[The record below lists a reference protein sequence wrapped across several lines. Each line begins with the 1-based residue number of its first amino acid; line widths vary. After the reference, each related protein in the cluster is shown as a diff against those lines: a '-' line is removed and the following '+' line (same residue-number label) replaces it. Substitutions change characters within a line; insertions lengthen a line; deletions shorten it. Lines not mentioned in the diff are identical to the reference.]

1 MVPRLLR
8 QVSGVLTGGR
18 PGGPRAVARPRH
30 VQIPNAL
37 IVVLWAGSQ
46 PGPAQAEFTVCND
59 SFDVLNLAVAYDPG
73 DGFFSEGWWTIA
85 PNRCVPVIRERI
97 RSRYVYVF
105 ATDVFNQAL
114 LEGAAEFCVDE
125 ARFRI
130 PGAEDCWSRG
140 HVAAEFAE
148 IDIGQSD
155 DWTLILNA
163 TGELPGN

>member
-1 MVPRLLR
+1 M
-8 QVSGVLTGGR
+8 SGDGPGRHTGRHTGR
-18 PGGPRAVARPRH
+18 HAVRRGPKAPVVA
-30 VQIPNAL
+30 
-37 IVVLWAGSQ
+37 LWGVMLWGVIR

-73 DGFFSEGWWTIA
+73 EGFFSEGWWTIA
-85 PNRCVPVIRERI
+85 PNRCVPLIRERI

-125 ARFRI
+125 GRFRI

-140 HVAAEFAE
+140 HVAAGFAE

-163 TGELPGN
+163 TGELPAD